1 LLRDNEFDNT
11 LVFEMAL
18 EDNRFVDDT
27 FNDPLLALSNFK
39 IDLYE
44 LEVYDIFSTN
54 IHTQTDIYNHHTSVL
69 FHTWR
74 YCYKKSI

>member
-1 LLRDNEFDNT
+1 MKNSAKRLLLGDNEFDNT

-27 FNDPLLALSNFK
+27 FNDPLLASSNFK

-44 LEVYDIFSTN
+44 LVFF
-54 IHTQTDIYNHHTSVL
+54 TSS
-69 FHTWR
+69 R
-74 YCYKKSI
+74 QQM

>member
-1 LLRDNEFDNT
+1 MKKVMRLFLGDNEFDNT

-39 IDLYE
+39 IDLYD
-44 LEVYDIFSTN
+44 LVFFTSIF
-54 IHTQTDIYNHHTSVL
+54 Q
-69 FHTWR
+69 R
-74 YCYKKSI
+74 

>member
-1 LLRDNEFDNT
+1 MKKVMRLFLGDNEFDNT

-39 IDLYE
+39 IDLYD
-44 LEVYDIFSTN
+44 LVFF
-54 IHTQTDIYNHHTSVL
+54 TSS
-69 FHTWR
+69 R
-74 YCYKKSI
+74 QPM

>member
-1 LLRDNEFDNT
+1 MNKLSTMKKVMRLFLGDNEFDNT

-44 LEVYDIFSTN
+44 LVFF
-54 IHTQTDIYNHHTSVL
+54 TSS
-69 FHTWR
+69 R
-74 YCYKKSI
+74 QQM